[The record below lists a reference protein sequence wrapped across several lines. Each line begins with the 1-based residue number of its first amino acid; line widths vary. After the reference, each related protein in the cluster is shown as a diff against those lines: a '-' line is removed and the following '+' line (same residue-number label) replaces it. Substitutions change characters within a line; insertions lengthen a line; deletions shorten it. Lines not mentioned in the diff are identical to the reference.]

1 VTGGVTYAPR
11 VRVTSAI
18 QAQWQAG
25 GAISLL
31 MLSAAFGLKLIYS
44 HAGASELE
52 WVLAPSCWFASRL
65 CGIEL
70 VREAGAG
77 WISHSPRMVVG
88 PACAGVNFLVVSWL
102 ALFFSQQGRCI
113 GTRRKLVCLCL
124 SVVAA
129 YLATLAT
136 NGLRIVLA
144 AHLYDA
150 DFYSGWLTRERL
162 HRLLGVVL
170 YCSALLGLCHA
181 ADLYTS
187 RAPLQAS
194 RARLT
199 PFLWYLGV
207 AIGVPLANRAFVRA
221 PGHFAEHAALTLGAG
236 GAVVLMFWL
245 IGRLADGL
253 CSQPAGRKRAE
264 LRRWQNPES

>member
-1 VTGGVTYAPR
+1 
-11 VRVTSAI
+11 
-18 QAQWQAG
+18 
-25 GAISLL
+25 
-31 MLSAAFGLKLIYS
+31 MLSAAFALKLAYS
-44 HAGASELE
+44 TAGASELA
-52 WVLAPSCWFASRL
+52 WVLAPSCWFASQL
-65 CGIEL
+65 GGIEL

-77 WISHSPRMVVG
+77 WISHQPRMVVG

-102 ALFFSQQGRCI
+102 ALFFSQQRRFI
-113 GTRRKLVCLCL
+113 GTRRKLACWCL
-124 SVVAA
+124 SLVAA

-136 NGLRIVLA
+136 NGLRIMLA

-170 YCSALLGLCHA
+170 YCSALLGLCRA
-181 ADLYTS
+181 ADLCTS
-187 RAPLQAS
+187 REAPLRAS
-194 RARLT
+194 HVRFA

-207 AIGVPLANRAFVRA
+207 AVGVPVANRAFVRD

-236 GAVVLMFWL
+236 SAVVLMFWL
-245 IGRLADGL
+245 IGRLVDGL
-253 CSQPAGRKRAE
+253 CSHGRAE